1 MILFGAHGPEGRNE
15 SLVVWAFASVA
26 VAALA
31 LHVWASETPGA
42 ALAIEILAG
51 ALNAAAVFGVFLL
64 VLVGG
69 SCSDDGHVPL
79 GAWIGA
85 IVVYLA
91 GGAWA
96 LQRGWRAVVLV
107 PLAVIAAG
115 AWLVVVSVLFT
126 GSTGAC
132 LE

>member
-1 MILFGAHGPEGRNE
+1 MMLFGTHGPEGRTE
-15 SLVVWAFASVA
+15 SLVVWGLGAAA

-31 LHVWASETPGA
+31 FHVWSSELPGA

-51 ALNAAAVFGVFLL
+51 ALNAAAIFGVFVL

-69 SCSDDGHVPL
+69 SCSNDGHVPAA
-79 GAWIGA
+79 AWIGA
-85 IVVYLA
+85 IAVYLA

-96 LQRGWRAVVLV
+96 LQRGWRAVLLV
-107 PLAVIAAG
+107 PLAVLAAG
-115 AWLVVVSVLFT
+115 AWLVGVSVLFT

-132 LE
+132 LD